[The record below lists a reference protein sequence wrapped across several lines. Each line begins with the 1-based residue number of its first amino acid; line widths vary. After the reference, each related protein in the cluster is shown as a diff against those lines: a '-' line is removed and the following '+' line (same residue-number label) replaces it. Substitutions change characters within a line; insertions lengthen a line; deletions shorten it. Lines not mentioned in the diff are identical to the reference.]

1 MTTLLICDDHK
12 VLTDA
17 LATVVGLDD
26 DLQLVAPP
34 VHDPETAIALSAEHL
49 PDVVLMDIVFKG
61 GGMSGIEA
69 TRRIKEISPATKVV
83 IITAH
88 DEDRLLVEAVEAGAS
103 GFLGKGEAA
112 EEVLAAAKAAAEG
125 EVLID
130 PATLTR
136 LLAQVARE
144 REAQREAT
152 MLLDDLTDRE
162 REILQLLAEGMR
174 NEGIATKLF
183 ISPQTVQTHVR
194 NILGKLRVHS
204 KLEAVAL
211 RGQAR
216 RDHGLTRPRGRENSC
231 PAALKS
237 RSPLD
242 EIGTGERTAPP
253 GARGRHPLDGLGDL
267 PERRPES
274 TPPGLGPFISLGASS
289 RGARDDHDGQR
300 ARRRTFPV
308 QVRGI
313 SVDEMELPGEL
324 EPSQLLGA
332 VDAQLLER
340 RRIVDPS
347 RNHERADVRPPVGVG
362 AARPPPRPAPWGGMR
377 ALARPPPARP
387 SPRRCGSR
395 GRTDRGP
402 RARRRRRSPPGHPS
416 CSHPSVVNAPPV
428 AAGSSR

>member
-1 MTTLLICDDHK
+1 VTTLLICDDHK

-144 REAQREAT
+144 RELHREAS

-162 REILQLLAEGMR
+162 REILQLLAEGLHTEEVAR
-174 NEGIATKLF
+174 RIGLSTETVKSDTK
-183 ISPQTVQTHVR
+183 R
-194 NILGKLRVHS
+194 AIL
-204 KLEAVAL
+204 KLEADTRVHAVAIAL
-211 RGQAR
+211 RQAII
-216 RDHGLTRPRGRENSC
+216 E
-231 PAALKS
+231 
-237 RSPLD
+237 
-242 EIGTGERTAPP
+242 
-253 GARGRHPLDGLGDL
+253 
-267 PERRPES
+267 
-274 TPPGLGPFISLGASS
+274 
-289 RGARDDHDGQR
+289 
-300 ARRRTFPV
+300 
-308 QVRGI
+308 
-313 SVDEMELPGEL
+313 
-324 EPSQLLGA
+324 
-332 VDAQLLER
+332 
-340 RRIVDPS
+340 
-347 RNHERADVRPPVGVG
+347 
-362 AARPPPRPAPWGGMR
+362 
-377 ALARPPPARP
+377 
-387 SPRRCGSR
+387 
-395 GRTDRGP
+395 
-402 RARRRRRSPPGHPS
+402 
-416 CSHPSVVNAPPV
+416 
-428 AAGSSR
+428 